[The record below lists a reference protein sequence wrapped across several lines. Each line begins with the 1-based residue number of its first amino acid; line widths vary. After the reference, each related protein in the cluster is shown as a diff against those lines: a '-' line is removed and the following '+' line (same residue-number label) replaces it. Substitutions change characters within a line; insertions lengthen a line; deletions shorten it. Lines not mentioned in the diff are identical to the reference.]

1 MNLVLLIIVGHVAI
15 TAIVAVIVYKK
26 GFCDGTDDT
35 IKRLKKVPVR
45 KY

>member
-1 MNLVLLIIVGHVAI
+1 MYLALVVAV
-15 TAIVAVIVYKK
+15 IVAVIAYNK
-26 GFCDGTDDT
+26 GFSDGADDT